1 MSKLLLH
8 ACCGPCSLEPIKLLK
23 SRGQEFSIFYS
34 NSNIAPKQEYV
45 LRLQTIKNYCMQS
58 NIEFFEDV
66 YDNHLWV
73 DEAKKVCF
81 KKPERCRLCY
91 AMRFE
96 RSAAFAVEN
105 GFTHLGTT
113 LTISPYQM
121 IDVVKQELERVCEK
135 YGLESGFEDYS
146 PFYYEA
152 QKRAKSLELYRQKYC
167 GCLQSKRE
175 AKKEEETRLKAKKD
189 AATAREA
196 MLDAKRKK
204 RSDYQKKQQY
214 KKEVLRKFKEA
225 HEN

>member
-23 SRGQEFSIFYS
+23 SRGQDFSIFYS
-34 NSNIAPKQEYV
+34 NSNIAPKQEYD
-45 LRLQTIKNYCMQS
+45 LRLQTIKNFCLQS
-58 NIEFFEDV
+58 NIQFFEDV
-66 YDNHLWV
+66 YDNSLWR
-73 DEAKKVCF
+73 DETEKVCF

-91 AMRFE
+91 AMRLE
-96 RSAAFAVEN
+96 RSAEFAVEN

-121 IDVVKQELERVCEK
+121 IDVIKQELELVCEK
-135 YGLESGFEDYS
+135 HGLESGFEDYS

-152 QKRAKSLELYRQKYC
+152 QKRAKRLGFYRQKYC
-167 GCLQSKRE
+167 GCLQSKCE
-175 AKKEEETRLKAKKD
+175 AEKLEESRLKEKKE
-189 AATAREA
+189 AAAALEV

-204 RSDYQKKQQY
+204 RLDYQKKQKY
-214 KKEVLRKFKEA
+214 KKEVLKRFKEA